1 MVATIVTTRN
11 ALATAIT
18 AGSYVYTTIATSQI
32 YLPETDGTNLSS
44 TVPKVELLSLALSNT
59 RLTRNLLSSYEIA
72 TQILITKKVTPSN
85 TSDMDDMVEFMEQV
99 ANEIR
104 EKVIGSGIE
113 WLRNEASSTGEDE
126 EYPYFVGLLGNTHI
140 FQGSFVA
147 FHKVSK

>member
-1 MVATIVTTRN
+1 
-11 ALATAIT
+11 
-18 AGSYVYTTIATSQI
+18 
-32 YLPETDGTNLSS
+32 
-44 TVPKVELLSLALSNT
+44 
-59 RLTRNLLSSYEIA
+59 
-72 TQILITKKVTPSN
+72 
-85 TSDMDDMVEFMEQV
+85 MVEFMEQV